1 MKGLFGFV
9 LIGFCGGL
17 FANDLSI
24 KVKLNEHES
33 YQLYEH
39 LNLVAEVE
47 GNGKSL
53 VKKTDEIYCS
63 RTSYYPGDFEYSC
76 LVNLRISESGMLVR

>member
-1 MKGLFGFV
+1 MKGFLSFV
-9 LIGFCGGL
+9 LIGFCSAL
-17 FANDLSI
+17 FGNDLSL

-47 GNGKSL
+47 ANGKSL

-76 LVNLRISESGMLVR
+76 QVNLRISESGMLTR